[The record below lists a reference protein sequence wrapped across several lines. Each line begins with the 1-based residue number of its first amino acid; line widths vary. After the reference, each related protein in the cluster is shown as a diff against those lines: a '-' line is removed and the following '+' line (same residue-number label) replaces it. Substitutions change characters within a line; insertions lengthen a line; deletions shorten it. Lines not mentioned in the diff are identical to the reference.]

1 MNSINQLKELTVL
14 RESKI
19 VGITTSGCGN
29 NHELIQRLKPKV
41 IICEEAGEVIESH
54 VLASLTESTEHL
66 ILIGDHQQLRPKIN
80 EFILSS
86 ECNEG
91 FKLDISLFE
100 RLVQSEDKICN
111 KLATLNVQRRMR
123 PSISKLIKDTLY
135 PNLENH
141 ENVCNYPDVQGF
153 SKPLWFFDVN
163 NSKEEKNEL
172 MDSFLNKVEAE
183 YIIYLI
189 KYLIH
194 QGYTNANDLT
204 ILTPYLGQLLHIKKL
219 LQQHKMEVFL
229 SEGDETDIDNLD
241 LFDLLVPK
249 NKIETKKS
257 DKVSVSCLTNQ
268 VRVSTI
274 DNFQGEE
281 SKIVLIS
288 LVRSNNEGNIGFLK
302 TPNRVNVML
311 SRAKHGM
318 IIVGSSQTFLQKN
331 KNSLLGKVIQSL
343 KDDNLFGD
351 YLPLICDPHK
361 KETKVSS
368 INELKMYSVD
378 GGCDEH
384 CNSRLPCG
392 HTCPRKCHPDDL
404 QHKFTQCLQPCAKKF
419 KDCEHK
425 CKKQCYEDCLCEV
438 QITYKFPTCSHSTT
452 IKCCE
457 KNNIRKCR
465 ELIAVKL
472 PYCNHIKNI
481 DCFLI
486 QENKGKSIE
495 EMDKIFKTCRE
506 NCGFSPLNSGHECKT
521 DCMECVHGNYPNKNT
536 LPGPCK
542 VITPH
547 KLKCEHD
554 CVGTCGHS
562 QKECPPCVKQCRNL
576 CVHSK
581 CTRKCGEVCA
591 ICVSKCTWKCD
602 CNKNNTIRCS
612 SYCGFPCTK
621 LPCSARCKKT
631 MSCNHQCTSVCGEK
645 CPDPKYAC
653 PKCISEDNK
662 ENSIS
667 VIEYDLTITS
677 KDWNPDDDPIIQLP
691 CKHVYTI
698 SSLDGYFELDK
709 VYKQNTKTGEYVD
722 YQLNHNIFKKSIPLC
737 FKCMAP
743 ISKIARYGRVLNI
756 LNLLELG
763 RKYLIQAHYI
773 GNEFLEIANSRNEK
787 YSSIPYTKI
796 KGKLDYFL
804 SIDPCENINS
814 LDTFIEDN
822 IFQVI
827 KVQRNQAHVAINEY
841 FLRAF
846 IEIRE
851 LSEDFLE
858 FAISTSF
865 ETCLLCKQDKL
876 FASYEKNIKILQVIL
891 SSCPLI

>member
-1 MNSINQLKELTVL
+1 MEKLLKKTKKLKDTLNRINQNKDLHIL
-14 RESKI
+14 RQSKV
-19 VGITTSGCGN
+19 VGITTSGCGSY
-29 NHELIQRLKPKV
+29 HELIQRLKPKV

-54 VLASLTESTEHL
+54 VLAPITESAEHL

-100 RLVQSEDKICN
+100 RLVQLNQSENGKTN

-141 ENVCNYPDVQGF
+141 ENVCKYPDVQGF
-153 SKPLWFFDVN
+153 SNPLWFFDIK
-163 NSKEEKNEL
+163 NSKEDKNEH

-241 LFDLLVPK
+241 LFELKDSTKK
-249 NKIETKKS
+249 NKKQKS
-257 DKVSVSCLTNQ
+257 DEVAITTTLTNQ
-268 VRVSTI
+268 VRISTI

-318 IIVGSSQTFLQKN
+318 IIVGSSQTFLK
-331 KNSLLGKVIQSL
+331 KHKKSLLGKVIQSL

-351 YLPLICDPHK
+351 YLSFICKQHK
-361 KETKVSS
+361 KETRISNIDEFKKKC
-368 INELKMYSVD
+368 ID
-378 GGCDEH
+378 GGCDEL

-392 HTCPRKCHPDDL
+392 HKCPRKCHPSDL
-404 QHKFTQCLQPCAKKF
+404 QHKFTQCFQPCARRF

-425 CKKQCYEDCLCEV
+425 CKRQCYEDCLCEV

-452 IKCCE
+452 IKCYE
-457 KNNIRKCR
+457 KNNNIKCR
-465 ELIAVKL
+465 KLIDVKL
-472 PYCNHIKNI
+472 PYCNHIKQVQ
-481 DCFLI
+481 CFLI
-486 QENKGKSIE
+486 QENKDKSIDK
-495 EMDKIFKTCRE
+495 MDKIFRTCRE
-506 NCGFSPLNSGHECKT
+506 NCGFALNCGHECRT
-521 DCMECVHGNYPNKNT
+521 SCMECVHGNYPNKKT
-536 LPGPCK
+536 LLEPCK
-542 VITPH
+542 VKTPH
-547 KLKCEHD
+547 KLKCKHD

-562 QKECPPCVKQCRNL
+562 QKECPPCNKRCQNS

-581 CTRKCGEVCA
+581 CTRKCNEVCA
-591 ICVSKCTWKCD
+591 ICVSKCIWKCD

-621 LPCSARCKKT
+621 LPCNNRCQKK
-631 MSCNHQCTSVCGEK
+631 MSCNHPCTSVCGEK

-653 PKCISEDNK
+653 PICISEYNK
-662 ENSIS
+662 EN
-667 VIEYDLTITS
+667 
-677 KDWNPDDDPIIQLP
+677 K
-691 CKHVYTI
+691 
-698 SSLDGYFELDK
+698 
-709 VYKQNTKTGEYVD
+709 
-722 YQLNHNIFKKSIPLC
+722 
-737 FKCMAP
+737 
-743 ISKIARYGRVLNI
+743 
-756 LNLLELG
+756 NL
-763 RKYLIQAHYI
+763 
-773 GNEFLEIANSRNEK
+773 S
-787 YSSIPYTKI
+787 
-796 KGKLDYFL
+796 D
-804 SIDPCENINS
+804 
-814 LDTFIEDN
+814 
-822 IFQVI
+822 
-827 KVQRNQAHVAINEY
+827 
-841 FLRAF
+841 
-846 IEIRE
+846 
-851 LSEDFLE
+851 
-858 FAISTSF
+858 
-865 ETCLLCKQDKL
+865 
-876 FASYEKNIKILQVIL
+876 
-891 SSCPLI
+891 